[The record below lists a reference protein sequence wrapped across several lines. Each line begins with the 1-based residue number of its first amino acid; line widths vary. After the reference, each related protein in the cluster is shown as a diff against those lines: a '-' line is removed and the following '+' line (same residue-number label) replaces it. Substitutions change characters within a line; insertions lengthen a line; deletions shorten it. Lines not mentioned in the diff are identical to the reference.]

1 MIRRVWSELK
11 IMGADFFILSAAFT
25 AAIILLSAIA
35 GELLPFYPVSFE
47 VFFPFYAAVAV
58 GEWGKTR
65 ADSNYD
71 LIAAQSSSLFRWVL
85 LRYVI
90 PFGLSTFFALFS
102 MVFSS
107 VFRYEFPLWE
117 LLLIYCPPAFFLS
130 SLCALFGIHCTWEH
144 VAASACGILW
154 LLLLLA
160 RSLPAIPGAA
170 YIYPFIRY
178 AGEQNSVWL
187 WNKGIV
193 SALGLSLW
201 GILYLMCR
209 RTGTKKS

>member
-1 MIRRVWSELK
+1 ML
-11 IMGADFFILSAAFT
+11 
-25 AAIILLSAIA
+25 
-35 GELLPFYPVSFE
+35 
-47 VFFPFYAAVAV
+47 FPFYAAVAV

-90 PFGLSTFFALFS
+90 TFGISTVFAVFC

-130 SLCALFGIHCTWEH
+130 SLCALFGIHCTGEH

-170 YIYPFIRY
+170 YIYPFIRNN
-178 AGEQNSVWL
+178 GEQNSVWL

-201 GILYLMCR
+201 GILYLMCM

>member
-1 MIRRVWSELK
+1 MRKLI
-11 IMGADFFILSAAFT
+11 
-25 AAIILLSAIA
+25 AIIHYEYKMQFHRPATWGILLGVTIYALLDTYPSARNLA
-35 GELLPFYPVSFE
+35 RLEFLNEPAYFVYR
-47 VFFPFYAAVAV
+47 
-58 GEWGKTR
+58 TM
-65 ADSNYD
+65 
-71 LIAAQSSSLFRWVL
+71 
-85 LRYVI
+85 
-90 PFGLSTFFALFS
+90 GLNVTFFALFS

-130 SLCALFGIHCTWEH
+130 SLCALFGIHCTGEH

-160 RSLPAIPGAA
+160 RRLSAIPGAE

-178 AGEQNSVWL
+178 AGVQNSVWL

-193 SALGLSLW
+193 AALGLSLW
-201 GILYLMCR
+201 GILYLRCR
-209 RTGTKKS
+209 RTGSKKS

>member
-47 VFFPFYAAVAV
+47 VLFPFYAAVAV

-90 PFGLSTFFALFS
+90 TFGISTVFAVFC
-102 MVFSS
+102 MVFTS

-117 LLLIYCPPAFFLS
+117 LLLIYSPPAFFLS
-130 SLCALFGIHCTWEH
+130 SLCALFGIHCTGEH
-144 VAASACGILW
+144 VAASA
-154 LLLLLA
+154 
-160 RSLPAIPGAA
+160 
-170 YIYPFIRY
+170 
-178 AGEQNSVWL
+178 
-187 WNKGIV
+187 
-193 SALGLSLW
+193 
-201 GILYLMCR
+201 
-209 RTGTKKS
+209 